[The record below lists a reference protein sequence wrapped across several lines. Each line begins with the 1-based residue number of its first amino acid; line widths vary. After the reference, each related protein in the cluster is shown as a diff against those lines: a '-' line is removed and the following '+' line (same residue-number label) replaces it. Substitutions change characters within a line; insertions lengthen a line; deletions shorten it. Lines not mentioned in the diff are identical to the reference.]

1 MSYIVILM
9 SFQTIYSTN
18 YAMASLATKRSNPMA
33 MHRKILGRLS
43 CNHFP
48 FKPTLKLHL
57 CEISFFFIPLKF
69 YHYFPSEKYFFIG
82 NN

>member
-48 FKPTLKLHL
+48 F
-57 CEISFFFIPLKF
+57 
-69 YHYFPSEKYFFIG
+69 
-82 NN
+82 N